1 MRLNARTLALAA
13 ALAGGV
19 ATPLT
24 FAPPAYA
31 QDQPPLT
38 AAQRADL
45 RRLRNAVIE
54 VENRAGRLQAHIAE
68 WRGLGTQVGD
78 NRVNNFNADAQALA
92 DAFTL
97 GSELAANLP
106 GSDETVADLVD
117 RLNAGLATYQ
127 ASITTATELLAGAN
141 EAMEAAG
148 GREAIQR
155 DVQRVDDI
163 SAEYTNFGGIM
174 QGSPQRA
181 YELIQQFGAIVE
193 EIQRVETQYAEF
205 LGQDNADTAPLQSK
219 IAQARRRL
227 RRAQEDAQ
235 EAVSGARN
243 TAESHLDNA
252 RDTLATALENRD
264 PAPFS
269 AAGSVTYDLDTA
281 KHYLQLARAIH
292 AADAQP
298 LVDRYLALDAQAKE
312 AHQSLVAEILAAN
325 RPPADAYQGNDA
337 DTLKQGARDAWLEA
351 HPDDTIV
358 RVVLPVAD
366 WRREAEWTW
375 WRGDWYF
382 TDVSKLQAGVLIEAQ
397 SPTGDPEVHY
407 YPVNITQDHEDEN
420 ALSYSPW
427 TKEAP
432 EDLYLYHR
440 ILPQNMDE

>member
-1 MRLNARTLALAA
+1 MRLYPRALALAA
-13 ALAGGV
+13 ALAAGV
-19 ATPLT
+19 APLAI
-24 FAPPAYA
+24 APVAHA
-31 QDQPPLT
+31 QEQTQLT
-38 AAQRADL
+38 GAQRADL
-45 RRLRNAVIE
+45 RRLRNVVIE

-78 NRVNNFNADAQALA
+78 NRVNNFNNDAQALA

-106 GSDETVADLVD
+106 AANEDVADLVV

-127 ASITTATELLAGAN
+127 SSITTATELLAGAN
-141 EAMEAAG
+141 DAMEAAG
-148 GREAIQR
+148 GREAIERNIQR
-155 DVQRVDDI
+155 ADDI
-163 SAEYTNFGGIM
+163 SAEYLNFGGIM
-174 QGSPQRA
+174 QGTPKRA

-193 EIQRVETQYAEF
+193 ELQRIETQYADF
-205 LGQDNADTAPLQSK
+205 LAQENADTAPLRNQ
-219 IAQARRRL
+219 IDQARNRL
-227 RRAQEDAQ
+227 RRAQAEAH
-235 EAVSGARN
+235 EAVAGARN

-252 RDTLATALENRD
+252 RDALATALDNRD

-269 AAGSVTYDLDTA
+269 ANGSVTFDLDTA

-312 AHQSLVAEILAAN
+312 AGQTLEAEILAAN

-337 DTLKQGARDAWLEA
+337 DTLKAGARDAWLEA

-366 WRREAEWTW
+366 WQRETKWTW
-375 WRGDWYF
+375 WRDAWYF
-382 TDVSKLQAGVLIEAQ
+382 TDASRLQAGVLIQAQ
-397 SPTGDPEVHY
+397 SPAGDPEVHY
-407 YPVNITQDHEDEN
+407 YPVNITQDHEEEN
-420 ALSYSPW
+420 QLSYSPW
-427 TKEAP
+427 VKEAP

-440 ILPQNMDE
+440 ILPENMGE